1 MFMTRLDIAYSVSFT
16 SCYLYNPTEFLLKQG
31 KGILR
36 YLKETINYNITY
48 KDNIDNN
55 SYNNTLNLVGYTNS
69 N

>member
-1 MFMTRLDIAYSVSFT
+1 MFITRLNIAYSISFT
-16 SCYLYNPTEFLLKQG
+16 SCYLYNPIEFLLKQG

-48 KDNIDNN
+48 KGNIDNN
-55 SYNNTLNLVGYTNS
+55 SSNNTFNLVGYTNF